1 MRMNHAALTAL
12 SSALCLTGMPAEE
25 AVDPERAASIII
37 LDENGAR
44 NLGIETV
51 PVAERDFESTVFAIG
66 RIEEIPGNRSVL
78 SSRISGRAIRVH
90 AFEGDHVEQGQVLVD
105 VESRQPGDP
114 PPVISLR
121 APQEGLI
128 IASHVRVGQPVEPES
143 ELLDISERSEMW
155 AVAKVPEKEASAIRV
170 GTRARIRV
178 PALGGDPIEAT
189 LARFGIMADREAGTV
204 EGIFQIPNV
213 PEGRLQPG
221 MRAEFS
227 IITGTRPGVMAVPR
241 PALQGDPSKRVVFV
255 KDFDLP
261 NAFVR
266 APVQVGEQNDGYI
279 EIVSGLF
286 PGDDV
291 VTRGAYSLGFAGG
304 GSISLKEA
312 LDAAHGHEHNEDGS
326 ELSPEQKATSEEP
339 ANGHAHGGERLDAF
353 VRIYAVVMTLLFICA
368 AQLLWRKRKAS

>member
-326 ELSPEQKATSEEP
+326 ELPPEQKATSEEP